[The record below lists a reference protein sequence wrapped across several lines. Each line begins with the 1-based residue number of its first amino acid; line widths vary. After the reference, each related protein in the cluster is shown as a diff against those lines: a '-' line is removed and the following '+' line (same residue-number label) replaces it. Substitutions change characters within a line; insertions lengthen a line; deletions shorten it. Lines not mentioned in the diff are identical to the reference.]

1 MTFSVLSQLPAR
13 FWQVVVL
20 GAVFTLARFSEAFLV
35 LRAMQGGMKPALVPL
50 VMVAMNAVYMLSA
63 YPFGKLA
70 DSTSHMRLLVI
81 GLGFLVLAD
90 LVLAHSGQWTFVL
103 LGVGLWGL
111 HMGMTQGLLAVMV
124 AQSAPASLKGTA
136 FGLFNLVAGTAM
148 LAASV
153 VAGVLWERVG
163 AAATFYAGAA
173 FSVLA
178 AVLIVGRMRRSRDE
192 R

>member
-1 MTFSVLSQLPAR
+1 V
-13 FWQVVVL
+13 
-20 GAVFTLARFSEAFLV
+20 
-35 LRAMQGGMKPALVPL
+35 
-50 VMVAMNAVYMLSA
+50 
-63 YPFGKLA
+63 
-70 DSTSHMRLLVI
+70 
-81 GLGFLVLAD
+81 FLVLAD
-90 LVLAHSGQWTFVL
+90 LVLAHSGRWPAVL

-124 AQSAPASLKGTA
+124 AQAAPPDLKGTA
-136 FGLFNLVAGTAM
+136 FGMFNLVSGIAL

-178 AVLIVGRMRRSRDE
+178 AILIMLRSRG
-192 R
+192 

>member
-1 MTFSVLSQLPAR
+1 
-13 FWQVVVL
+13 
-20 GAVFTLARFSEAFLV
+20 
-35 LRAMQGGMKPALVPL
+35 MKPALVPL

-70 DSTSHMRLLVI
+70 DSMSHMRLLVI

-90 LVLAHSGQWTFVL
+90 LVLAHGNQWPAVL
-103 LGVGLWGL
+103 LGVSLWGL

-136 FGLFNLVAGTAM
+136 FGLFNLVAGVAM

-178 AVLIVGRMRRSRDE
+178 AVLIAGRMRRSRDE